1 MTAGND
7 AVALPSRNAPS
18 ASEPTA
24 DTQSEVSTVAAPS
37 QLPSAQETP
46 ATSQAPSEADVNTAT
61 PSAAVEVSKPA
72 TPQSQAKKDTRPAV
86 PIVPAVPAARPKT
99 EAAPAAISGDE
110 QSAPAADSATS
121 QPEGNAEPQPA
132 EPVTPAPKAA
142 PKSWADLMR
151 SKNSAA
157 AAASA
162 AAVNGASPTNG
173 ATPSRASTLAGALKQ
188 FNVDDNDKIAFLEP
202 RGLVNTGNMCYMN
215 SVCFS
220 DHSSIDIIT
229 YMSRFSKYLSTV
241 CLFTTSWI
249 KLARELLTRSRVT
262 LLLWM
267 PCKFCSFGAKNIL
280 LTVAGSCS

>member
-1 MTAGND
+1 MTAGNE
-7 AVALPSRNAPS
+7 AVALPSRGATSANEPS
-18 ASEPTA
+18 ADA
-24 DTQSEVSTVAAPS
+24 TQSEVSTVAAPS

-46 ATSQAPSEADVNTAT
+46 ATSQAPSEADINTAT
-61 PSAAVEVSKPA
+61 PQSTAVEVSKPA

-99 EAAPAAISGDE
+99 ETVPAAASATE
-110 QSAPAADSATS
+110 QSAPAADSAVP
-121 QPEGNAEPQPA
+121 QPEADAEAKSAEPA
-132 EPVTPAPKAA
+132 TPAPKAA

-157 AAASA
+157 AAAAST
-162 AAVNGASPTNG
+162 AAVNGAGATNG

-220 DHSSIDIIT
+220 DQLVVNTPTDI
-229 YMSRFSKYLSTV
+229 YRFSKYLYTV
-241 CLFTTSWI
+241 CLSTTSWI
-249 KLARELLTRSRVT
+249 KLARELLTHSRVT
-262 LLLWM
+262 LLSLM
-267 PCKFCSFGAKNIL
+267 PCKFCSIDSR
-280 LTVAGSCS
+280 TQY